1 MVDGSKARR
10 MRRLPSA
17 GFSGDLREEP
27 LALRLRRIAEEQS
40 KKAIEE
46 IKQQGMKRDESKP
59 AKKR

>member
-27 LALRLRRIAEEQS
+27 LAGRLRRIAQEQA

-46 IKQQGMKRDESKP
+46 IKEQEIKQGESKP
-59 AKKR
+59 KRKK

>member
-40 KKAIEE
+40 KRAIEV
-46 IKQQGMKRDESKP
+46 IKQQEIKRTENKP
-59 AKKR
+59 TQKK

>member
-17 GFSGDLREEP
+17 GFSGEFREEP

-40 KKAIEE
+40 KKAIDE
-46 IKQQGMKRDESKP
+46 IKQQATKRDEGKQP
-59 AKKR
+59 QKK